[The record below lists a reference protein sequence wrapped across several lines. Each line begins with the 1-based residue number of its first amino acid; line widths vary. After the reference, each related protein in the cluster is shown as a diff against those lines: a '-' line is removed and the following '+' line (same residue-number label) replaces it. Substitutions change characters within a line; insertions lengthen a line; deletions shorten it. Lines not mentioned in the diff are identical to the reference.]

1 MDVFIQPTKGR
12 SFAIEVGYFDT
23 ILEIKDKIQR
33 HQGIPIPK
41 QTLIFK
47 GNVLDDHLNVHYSD
61 ILDRSHIQLV
71 VESEPDKNNAVKA
84 EQPSPSSLTRKI
96 QLLFKMPISK
106 LGVVLEVDDTD
117 RVRRVKERIHDM
129 EGVHVSKLVMHA
141 NGIEMMDHQ
150 TLQEYG
156 LINNS
161 EINVSIKPSTIMVSS
176 PPPPPTTTTTKLT
189 TSSGSPMNNNGN
201 GLKKLRI
208 MVLSKCGTN
217 KIPIEVNPSDNVGHL
232 KKELQKLELELPQEG
247 YFFIYKQNVMDDD
260 RSFRWHHV
268 CQGDTIEIFNGSV
281 TGGV

>member
-33 HQGIPIPK
+33 DQGIPIPK

-71 VESEPDKNNAVKA
+71 VESEPDKNNVVKT
-84 EQPSPSSLTRKI
+84 EPSPSSLTRKI
-96 QLLFKMPISK
+96 QLLLKMPMSK
-106 LGVVLEVDDTD
+106 LGVALEVDVTD
-117 RVRRVKERIHDM
+117 SVRRVKERIHDM

-141 NGIEMMDHQ
+141 NGIELIDHQ

-156 LINNS
+156 LIDNS
-161 EINVSIKPSTIMVSS
+161 EINVSIRPSTIMVSA
-176 PPPPPTTTTTKLT
+176 PTTTTI
-189 TSSGSPMNNNGN
+189 TSSGLPMNSNGN

-217 KIPIEVNPSDNVGHL
+217 KIPIEINPSDNVGHL

>member
-1 MDVFIQPTKGR
+1 MDVFIQPTKGK

-33 HQGIPIPK
+33 DQGIPIAK

-71 VESEPDKNNAVKA
+71 VEFEPDKNNVVKA
-84 EQPSPSSLTRKI
+84 EQPSSSSLPRKI
-96 QLLFKMPISK
+96 QLLLKMPTSK
-106 LGVVLEVDDTD
+106 LGVTLEADVTD
-117 RVRRVKERIHDM
+117 SVWRVKERIHDM
-129 EGVHVSKLVMHA
+129 KGVHMSKLVMHA
-141 NGIEMMDHQ
+141 NGIKLIDHH
-150 TLQEYG
+150 TLQYYG
-156 LINNS
+156 LSDNS
-161 EINVSIKPSTIMVSS
+161 EIDVIIKPNTVIAPV
-176 PPPPPTTTTTKLT
+176 PPPTTTTAT
-189 TSSGSPMNNNGN
+189 TSSRSSVNNNGN
-201 GLKKLRI
+201 GPKKLRI
-208 MVLSKCGTN
+208 MVLMKCGTK
-217 KIPIEVNPSDNVGHL
+217 KIPIEVHPSDNVGKL

-247 YFFIYKQNVMDDD
+247 YFFIYRQNVMDDD

>member
-33 HQGIPIPK
+33 DQGIPIPK

-71 VESEPDKNNAVKA
+71 IESEPDKNNVVKI
-84 EQPSPSSLTRKI
+84 EQPAPSSLTRKI
-96 QLLFKMPISK
+96 QLLLKMPKSK
-106 LGVVLEVDDTD
+106 LGVALEVDVTD
-117 RVRRVKERIHDM
+117 SVRRVKERIHDM

-141 NGIEMMDHQ
+141 NGIELIDHQ
-150 TLQEYG
+150 TLQDYR
-156 LINNS
+156 LIDNS
-161 EINVSIKPSTIMVSS
+161 EINVSIRPSTIMVSA
-176 PPPPPTTTTTKLT
+176 PPPPTTTFL
-189 TSSGSPMNNNGN
+189 GSPMNNNGN

-208 MVLSKCGTN
+208 MILSKCGTN

>member
-33 HQGIPIPK
+33 DQGIPIPK

-71 VESEPDKNNAVKA
+71 VESEPDKNNVVKT
-84 EQPSPSSLTRKI
+84 EPSPSSLTRKI
-96 QLLFKMPISK
+96 QLLLKMPMSK
-106 LGVVLEVDDTD
+106 LGVALEVDVTD
-117 RVRRVKERIHDM
+117 SVRRVKERIHDM

-141 NGIEMMDHQ
+141 NGIELIDHQ

-156 LINNS
+156 LIDNS
-161 EINVSIKPSTIMVSS
+161 EINVSIRPSTIMVSA
-176 PPPPPTTTTTKLT
+176 PTTTTI
-189 TSSGSPMNNNGN
+189 TSLGLPMNSNGS

-217 KIPIEVNPSDNVGHL
+217 KIPIEINPSDNVGHL

>member
-33 HQGIPIPK
+33 DQGIPIPK

-71 VESEPDKNNAVKA
+71 VESESDKNNVVKT

-96 QLLFKMPISK
+96 QLLLKMPKSK
-106 LGVVLEVDDTD
+106 LGVTLEVDVTD
-117 RVRRVKERIHDM
+117 SVRKVKERIHDM

-141 NGIEMMDHQ
+141 NGIELIDHQ
-150 TLQEYG
+150 ALQDYG
-156 LINNS
+156 LIDNS
-161 EINVSIKPSTIMVSS
+161 EINISIRPSTIMVSA
-176 PPPPPTTTTTKLT
+176 PPPPTTTTSL
-189 TSSGSPMNNNGN
+189 GSPMNNNGN

>member
-33 HQGIPIPK
+33 DQGIPIPK

-71 VESEPDKNNAVKA
+71 VEFEPDKNNVVKI

-96 QLLFKMPISK
+96 QLLLKMPMSK
-106 LGVVLEVDDTD
+106 LGVALEVDVTD
-117 RVRRVKERIHDM
+117 SVRRVKERIHDM
-129 EGVHVSKLVMHA
+129 EGVHVNKLVMHA
-141 NGIEMMDHQ
+141 NGIEMIDHQ
-150 TLQEYG
+150 TLQDYG
-156 LINNS
+156 LIDNS
-161 EINVSIKPSTIMVSS
+161 EINVSIRPSTIMV
-176 PPPPPTTTTTKLT
+176 PAPTTTTT
-189 TSSGSPMNNNGN
+189 TSLGSPMNNNGN

-208 MVLSKCGTN
+208 MILSKCGTN
-217 KIPIEVNPSDNVGHL
+217 KIPIEVNPSANVGHL

-281 TGGV
+281 TGGL

>member
-33 HQGIPIPK
+33 DQGIPIPK

-71 VESEPDKNNAVKA
+71 IESEPDKNNVVKI
-84 EQPSPSSLTRKI
+84 EQPAPSSLTRKI
-96 QLLFKMPISK
+96 QLLLKMPKSK
-106 LGVVLEVDDTD
+106 LGVALEVDVTD
-117 RVRRVKERIHDM
+117 SVRRVKERIHDM

-141 NGIEMMDHQ
+141 NGIELIDHQ
-150 TLQEYG
+150 TLQDYR
-156 LINNS
+156 LIDNS
-161 EINVSIKPSTIMVSS
+161 EINVSIRPSTIMVSA
-176 PPPPPTTTTTKLT
+176 PPPTTTTFL
-189 TSSGSPMNNNGN
+189 GSPMNNNGN

-208 MVLSKCGTN
+208 MILSKCGTN

>member
-33 HQGIPIPK
+33 DQGIPIPK

-71 VESEPDKNNAVKA
+71 VEFEPDKNNMVKT
-84 EQPSPSSLTRKI
+84 EQPSSSSLTRKI
-96 QLLFKMPISK
+96 QLLLKMPMSK
-106 LGVVLEVDDTD
+106 LRVVLEVDVTD
-117 RVRRVKERIHDM
+117 SVRMVKERIHDM
-129 EGVHVSKLVMHA
+129 EVVHVSKLVMHA
-141 NGIEMMDHQ
+141 NGIEMIDHL
-150 TLQEYG
+150 TLQDYG
-156 LINNS
+156 LIDNS
-161 EINVSIKPSTIMVSS
+161 EINVSIRPSTIMV
-176 PPPPPTTTTTKLT
+176 PAPTTTTT

-208 MVLSKCGTN
+208 MILSKCGTN

-281 TGGV
+281 TGGL